1 MKSLAALLLTT
12 TLLVIGPIGPV
23 AAASFDCAK
32 AASADEKA
40 VCDDCNLAQKDVKM
54 ATLYDVLTN
63 LVAMGQ
69 RGDIQDAQRSF
80 LKTRADCGA
89 KKHCIAEAYDAR
101 IGKLEAGLKEV
112 YEGGPY

>member
-12 TLLVIGPIGPV
+12 LLTMGLVGPAG
-23 AAASFDCAK
+23 AASFDCAK

-40 VCDDCNLAQKDVKM
+40 VCNDCNLAQKDVKM

-80 LKTRADCGA
+80 IKTRAACGA
-89 KKHCIAEAYDAR
+89 KTRCIADAYDAR
-101 IGKLEAGLKEV
+101 IAKLEAGLKAV
-112 YEGGPY
+112 YAGGPY